1 MDHIS
6 GFFSRYL
13 SPYFRKERM
22 KESAA
27 KICSEVL
34 GVEVLPAHITI
45 RSGVC
50 AVAGSQA
57 LKHQIFLRQEDILRR
72 FKENKDLSLI
82 SGFR

>member
-13 SPYFRKERM
+13 SPYFKQERM

-34 GVEVLPAHITI
+34 GVEVLPAQIQI

-50 AVAGSQA
+50 TITGSQA
-57 LKHQIFLRQEDILRR
+57 LKHQIFLHQEDILKRCKA
-72 FKENKDLSLI
+72 FKDLSLV
-82 SGFR
+82 SVFR